1 MIKWKREKERGKRSG
16 LSCILGTFGW
26 TIGCHSKSI
35 YDSSIINI
43 IVDDFIFGLIGSIS
57 L

>member
-1 MIKWKREKERGKRSG
+1 VEERERKRGKSG